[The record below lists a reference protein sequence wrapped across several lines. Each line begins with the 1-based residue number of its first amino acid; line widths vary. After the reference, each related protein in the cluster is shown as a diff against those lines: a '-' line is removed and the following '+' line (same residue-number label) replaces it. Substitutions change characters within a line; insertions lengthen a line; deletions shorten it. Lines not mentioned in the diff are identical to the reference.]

1 MKSRMTAC
9 RPASLQGTSRGF
21 GQRIVN
27 FQSEIEGKKR
37 PGLPATPNFR
47 QEQRAGHAVRRA
59 GSTEKHGGSG
69 RCQRLHLLAAHTHAH
84 AEHT

>member
-9 RPASLQGTSRGF
+9 RPASLRGTSRGF

-37 PGLPATPNFR
+37 PGLPATPDFQ
-47 QEQRAGHAVRRA
+47 QEQRARHAVRRA
-59 GSTEKHGGSG
+59 GPTEKHDEPG
-69 RCQRLHLLAAHTHAH
+69 RC
-84 AEHT
+84 

>member
-37 PGLPATPNFR
+37 PGLPATPDFR
-47 QEQRAGHAVRRA
+47 QEQRAGHACGEAGGVDREAWRIRA
-59 GSTEKHGGSG
+59 
-69 RCQRLHLLAAHTHAH
+69 LLAAAPATCSHARPR
-84 AEHT
+84 

>member
-9 RPASLQGTSRGF
+9 KPASLQGTSRDF

-37 PGLPATPNFR
+37 PGLPATPDFW
-47 QEQRAGHAVRRA
+47 QEQRNAHEVRRA
-59 GSTEKHGGSG
+59 GLTEKHDVSG
-69 RCQRLHLLAAHTHAH
+69 RC
-84 AEHT
+84 